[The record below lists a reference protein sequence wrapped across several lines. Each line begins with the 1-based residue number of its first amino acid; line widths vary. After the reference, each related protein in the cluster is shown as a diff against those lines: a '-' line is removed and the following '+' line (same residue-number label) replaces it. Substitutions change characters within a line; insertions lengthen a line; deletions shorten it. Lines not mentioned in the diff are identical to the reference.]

1 MTANLA
7 LLCSPATSATAYII
21 SVMAGYHISMGQY
34 LSIVLPTAIITMLML
49 SVFCTFVGRK
59 TTVTASEIAHTPEVP
74 VKQSF
79 TTKTKL
85 GVVDFIMCCRYINF
99 WYFSKFNAFI

>member
-1 MTANLA
+1 M
-7 LLCSPATSATAYII
+7 
-21 SVMAGYHISMGQY
+21 VGYHISMGQY
-34 LSIVLPTAIITMLML
+34 LSIVLPTIITMLML

-85 GVVDFIMCCRYINF
+85 GVVDFY
-99 WYFSKFNAFI
+99 YVLQVY